1 MNIRLSSGNADSHS
15 HTVGTDWLHRCH
27 FCKRNFLLCLS
38 DLKQPALPFVV
49 GLLAKPILLASGFD
63 ILTAVPAFRDP
74 LSPQGQFIL
83 PVESL

>member
-38 DLKQPALPFVV
+38 DLKQPALPFVA

>member
-15 HTVGTDWLHRCH
+15 YTAETDWLHRRH

-49 GLLAKPILLASGFD
+49 GLL
-63 ILTAVPAFRDP
+63 
-74 LSPQGQFIL
+74 
-83 PVESL
+83 